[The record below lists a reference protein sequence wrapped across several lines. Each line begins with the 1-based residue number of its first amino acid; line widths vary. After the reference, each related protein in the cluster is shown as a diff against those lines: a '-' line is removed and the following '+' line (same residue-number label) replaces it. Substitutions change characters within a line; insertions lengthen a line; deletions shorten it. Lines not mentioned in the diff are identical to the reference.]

1 MIFLSPDKSH
11 QDDLE
16 KITILKKYIGSLHN
30 VIVCFFFVVIFIF
43 RAEASHL
50 LLFTIQIQSLLKLVG
65 GMLTLIQLGKRSL
78 VLRLSNYFM
87 YDASRKKKIDPS
99 AFPFNQ
105 KNQLSI
111 TVGLSINAILICT

>member
-1 MIFLSPDKSH
+1 ML
-11 QDDLE
+11 L
-16 KITILKKYIGSLHN
+16 
-30 VIVCFFFVVIFIF
+30 VAFFVVIFIF

-78 VLRLSNYFM
+78 VLRLSNYFL
-87 YDASRKKKIDPS
+87 YDASRKKKKIDPS

>member
-1 MIFLSPDKSH
+1 MLLFA
-11 QDDLE
+11 
-16 KITILKKYIGSLHN
+16 
-30 VIVCFFFVVIFIF
+30 FFVVIFIF

-87 YDASRKKKIDPS
+87 YDASRKKK
-99 AFPFNQ
+99 
-105 KNQLSI
+105 K
-111 TVGLSINAILICT
+111 

>member
-65 GMLTLIQLGKRSL
+65 GMLTLIQLGK
-78 VLRLSNYFM
+78 
-87 YDASRKKKIDPS
+87 KIS
-99 AFPFNQ
+99 GS
-105 KNQLSI
+105 K
-111 TVGLSINAILICT
+111 TE